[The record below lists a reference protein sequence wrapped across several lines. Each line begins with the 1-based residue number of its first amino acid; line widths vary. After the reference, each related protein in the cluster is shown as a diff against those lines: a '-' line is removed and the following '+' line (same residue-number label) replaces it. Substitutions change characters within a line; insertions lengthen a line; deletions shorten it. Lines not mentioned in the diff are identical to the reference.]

1 MPEISVRRGE
11 FFAHLASPGGRSWGR
26 CPPPALRVSPEP
38 RLFPSPPH
46 LLLRLLLHPWR
57 PVKTDL
63 PLAHE
68 RHVLILRQGALSAVT
83 ACANAGPS
91 DHKHLSSQSTPRDSC
106 GLEVSHREVT
116 GIVGNSNLRK
126 GFLVDVVIS
135 GCLPSFIV
143 PHSIPGSLLD
153 KQTPVLCNVGDGR

>member
-11 FFAHLASPGGRSWGR
+11 FFAHLASPGGRSWGW

-38 RLFPSPPH
+38 RLLPSPPH

-126 GFLVDVVIS
+126 EI
-135 GCLPSFIV
+135 
-143 PHSIPGSLLD
+143 
-153 KQTPVLCNVGDGR
+153 GRAHV